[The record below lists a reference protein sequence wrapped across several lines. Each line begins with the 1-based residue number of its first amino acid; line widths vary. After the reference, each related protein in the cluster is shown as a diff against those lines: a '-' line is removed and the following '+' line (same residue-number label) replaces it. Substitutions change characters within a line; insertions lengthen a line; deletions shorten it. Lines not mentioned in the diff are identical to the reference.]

1 MYAIMRCMRSCNHV
15 QVLSQNPQRMHANN
29 ANNRLPPFFMHRFYA
44 PFLCTCIIMHLYNYI
59 IIYNYI
65 NTCRENSYGKHRSA
79 ALRRISSQHRLARQ
93 SILTG
98 LGLVLGLVN
107 RDWSIELF
115 SLPKSV
121 MTNHSAEA
129 MSCDIFHPRST
140 LC

>member
-1 MYAIMRCMRSCNHV
+1 M
-15 QVLSQNPQRMHANN
+15 QRKFIRETPECRIAK
-29 ANNRLPPFFMHRFYA
+29 
-44 PFLCTCIIMHLYNYI
+44 IS
-59 IIYNYI
+59 I
-65 NTCRENSYGKHRSA
+65 NDG
-79 ALRRISSQHRLARQ
+79 LARQ

-107 RDWSIELF
+107 RVV
-115 SLPKSV
+115 PKSV